1 MSSNRMQSRPNIES
15 SSSVIWPRHGK
26 TLIVF
31 RMVVGGCRWWIY
43 FLSLN
48 FLDRQLIFVNDSAEV
63 GWRRKRAKRIL
74 FVTLLQ
80 FNSFV
85 LFRSVPVPA
94 TDKCW
99 TKTDLLADC
108 YCCTLRKI
116 NGLQC
121 QHRDMPYL
129 SHIYPLK
136 EEEWCAICNKE
147 LQRILY
153 F

>member
-1 MSSNRMQSRPNIES
+1 MGSNRMQSRPNIES
-15 SSSVIWPRHGK
+15 SSSVIWARHGK

-31 RMVVGGCRWWIY
+31 RMVGGCRWWIY

-48 FLDRQLIFVNDSAEV
+48 FLDRQLIFVNNDISARV
-63 GWRRKRAKRIL
+63 GRRRERAKRIL

-85 LFRSVPVPA
+85 LFRSVPA

-136 EEEWCAICNKE
+136 EGVMCYRNKE